1 MLQADSPI
9 PTESVDGG
17 EDLVKREVREGAEQ
31 LLYRAGVLLVQVL

>member
-1 MLQADSPI
+1 MLQADAPI

-31 LLYRAGVLLVQVL
+31 LLNRASVLLVQVL